1 MCLLDDLKEIR
12 ILQDKVADETYCKCI
27 CALMQY
33 EKIDFHTA
41 VEKLNFPPEKIE
53 RLKKLL
59 TPSNQHPVNAYYT
72 RNFKQLLGK
81 LEAEYNRQTYLLE
94 SLQKQLTSFRMNDEI
109 QSLQAEIADLMNRSL
124 LILSPR
130 EKEDLDV
137 FRKQH
142 WEQCETTSFRYE
154 IGGCGFA
161 TFISV
166 ICPIC
171 GATADI
177 TDIDSW

>member
-1 MCLLDDLKEIR
+1 MSLMDDIIEIGV
-12 ILQDKVADETYCKCI
+12 LQKKVADDTRYKCT
-27 CALMQY
+27 CALIQH
-33 EKIDFHTA
+33 ERLDFHTA
-41 VEKLNFPPEKIE
+41 VEKLNLSPTETE
-53 RLKKLL
+53 RVRNLL
-59 TPSNQHPVNAYYT
+59 AASNHQTVNRFYADK
-72 RNFKQLLGK
+72 FKQLLGN
-81 LEAEYNRQTYLLE
+81 LEDEYNRQVKLAE
-94 SLQKQLTSFRMNDEI
+94 SFQKQLTDLRMNDEI

-130 EKEDLDV
+130 EKEDLDM

-154 IGGCGFA
+154 IGGGGFA